1 MLQSHIHFGQPSVN
15 GGIAAF
21 LCTNLGNGPAGTPVC
36 PQPAPGK
43 SATVEGTIRAM
54 NVVGPTA
61 QGIEPGQF
69 AELVNA
75 IRGGVTYVNL
85 HSTRWPNGEIRG
97 LLRDDEHEHEG
108 TTSSAGAVV
117 PCLSARE
124 QPLAPGLW
132 AAPRP
137 ERAVAQPG

>member
-1 MLQSHIHFGQPSVN
+1 LALGQDVDGPKIVYKLAYRDIEGGSVLQSHIHFGQPSVN

-108 TTSSAGAVV
+108 HDK
-117 PCLSARE
+117 
-124 QPLAPGLW
+124 
-132 AAPRP
+132 
-137 ERAVAQPG
+137 